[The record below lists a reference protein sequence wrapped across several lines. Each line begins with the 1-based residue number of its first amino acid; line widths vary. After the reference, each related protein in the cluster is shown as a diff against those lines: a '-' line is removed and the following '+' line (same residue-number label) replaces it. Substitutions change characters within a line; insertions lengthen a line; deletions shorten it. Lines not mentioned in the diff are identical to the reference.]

1 MSLRYE
7 GKSAFQTIANELH
20 KKSKK
25 THKITN
31 KLYWARRTTKTDE
44 EIYVLSSVKVYSYFS
59 YNSVLCQ
66 KRFSC

>member
-1 MSLRYE
+1 MSRRYE
-7 GKSAFQTIANELH
+7 GKSVFQTIANELH
-20 KKSKK
+20 KKCKK
-25 THKITN
+25 THKITS

-59 YNSVLCQ
+59 CNSLLCQ